1 MAKHIQT
8 QAEWE
13 LAMAR
18 RILAVTRSELYLD
31 LPYLN
36 PALCALQWQPR
47 AELAALATDG
57 AGLYYP
63 PGWVI
68 RLYRANRRYLPRAYL
83 HSVLH
88 CVFRHLWL
96 RGGRDPALWDLACDI
111 AVENVLDHLDKPSLT
126 RPVGWLRQKTYAELS
141 AQCRVLSAG
150 PIYRALCA
158 RYAAA
163 GPESENAQQALHAA
177 RELQKLRREFF
188 CDSHAFW
195 PKDENAPAAQAA
207 GKQWEQLGRETQLSM
222 QQSGSSAGQSDG
234 AAALEAQVSAGRS
247 RRLYR
252 DFLRRFAALREEP
265 HISPDEFDLG
275 YYTYGL
281 SLYGNL
287 PLIEPLESREIQKIR
302 DFVIVL
308 DTSDSTSGALV
319 KAFLKETFTL
329 LKTVDSFFTR
339 CNVWV
344 LQCDDQVRSE
354 TQLTDLD
361 ALERYMRSFTLVG
374 GGGTDFRPAFAR
386 VEELAAQGR
395 LKDLKGVLYF
405 TDGKGIYP
413 ARRPA
418 FDAAFLFLDDGTPP
432 PEVPA
437 WAMKLVLEPEELLPA
452 APPLPDFDWEPE
464 EMPEL

>member
-1 MAKHIQT
+1 
-8 QAEWE
+8 
-13 LAMAR
+13 MAR

-36 PALCALQWQPR
+36 PALCALRWQPR
-47 AELAALATDG
+47 PELAALATDG
-57 AGLYYP
+57 TALYFP
-63 PGWVI
+63 PGWAI
-68 RLYRANRRYLPRAYL
+68 RLYRANRRYLSRAYL

-96 RGGRDPALWDLACDI
+96 RGGRDPALWSLACDI
-111 AVENVLDHLDKPSLT
+111 AVENVLDHLAKPSLT
-126 RPVGWLRQKTYAELS
+126 RPVGWLRQKTYAELK

-158 RYAAA
+158 RYGGAPTPEGGGQAAA
-163 GPESENAQQALHAA
+163 NAAG
-177 RELQKLRREFF
+177 RELQKLRQEFY

-195 PKDENAPAAQAA
+195 PQEENAPAAQAA
-207 GKQWEQLGRETQLSM
+207 GRQWERLGRETQLSM
-222 QQSGSSAGQSDG
+222 QQSGRSAGEDAG
-234 AAALEAQVSAGRS
+234 AAALEAQVTAGRS

-265 HISPDEFDLG
+265 HLSPDEFDLG

-281 SLYGNL
+281 SVYGNL
-287 PLIEPLESREIQKIR
+287 PLIEPLESREVKKIR

-308 DTSDSTSGALV
+308 DTSDSTSGPLV

-329 LKTVDSFFTR
+329 LKTSGSFFTR
-339 CNVWV
+339 CNIWV
-344 LQCDDQVRSE
+344 LQCDDAVRYE

-361 ALERYMRSFTLVG
+361 ALARYMRGFTLVG

-386 VEELAAQGR
+386 VEELRQQGL

-413 ARRPA
+413 ARRPD
-418 FDAAFLFLDDGTPP
+418 FETAFLFLDDGAPP
-432 PEVPA
+432 PEVPP
-437 WAMKLVLEPEELLPA
+437 WAMRLVLEPEELLPA
-452 APPLPDFDWEPE
+452 APPPAPDLEWEPE
-464 EMPEL
+464 ELPEL